1 MKELPVGIALRIV
14 SESRTIRERESCT
27 GLLAESHT
35 LDELRCTIAQRE
47 LVGIGVC
54 LDCEFERGC
63 RKKRKILQVVGVNIG
78 RLVAFRG
85 FGDSLE
91 PIPGHTLSI
100 AVLGSIEG
108 EQNTL
113 RHAGVVNMGTFF
125 VPLDLRHVYLLIG
138 IRRRRNDSFRR

>member
-14 SESRTIRERESCT
+14 SESRTIRERET
-27 GLLAESHT
+27 RTRLLPQCHT
-35 LDELRCTIAQRE
+35 LDELRRAVTQRE

-54 LDCEFERGC
+54 LDRELERG
-63 RKKRKILQVVGVNIG
+63 RRQKRQVLQVVGVNIG

-85 FGDSLE
+85 FGDSFE
-91 PIPGHTLSI
+91 AIPGHALSI
-100 AVLGSIEG
+100 AVQGIIKG
-108 EQNTL
+108 KQNTL